1 MTYKEK
7 ELAWRLKL
15 AGEFLKMKTKSLRW
29 IKRTLNLS
37 MMDLRRSGLVMAMP
51 VNGEMMLI
59 VPAWM
64 ETEKEK
70 E

>member
-1 MTYKEK
+1 
-7 ELAWRLKL
+7 
-15 AGEFLKMKTKSLRW
+15 MKTKSLRW